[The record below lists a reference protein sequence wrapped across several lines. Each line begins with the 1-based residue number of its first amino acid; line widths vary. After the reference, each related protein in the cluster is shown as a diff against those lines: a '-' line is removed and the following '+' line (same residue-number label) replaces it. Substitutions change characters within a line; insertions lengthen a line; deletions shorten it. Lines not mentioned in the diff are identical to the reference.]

1 MKREGFS
8 LLEVILAL
16 AILTGAMVVLGELVR
31 TGLRNAQLARDLSQ
45 AQLLCQSKLDEIE
58 AGVTPPQPVGQTAI
72 PDQPG
77 WYYSIEP
84 AAAGGSGGNSAAG
97 GFGGGGFGG
106 SSGGGLLMFTVTV
119 EQSAD
124 EYRQPVKFSI
134 TGWLRDPRQVFLQP
148 LSPAWS
154 ASAGGG
160 TQTGGGTQSSMG
172 AF

>member
-1 MKREGFS
+1 MKRDGFS

-31 TGLRNAQLARDLSQ
+31 AGLRNAQLARDLSQ
-45 AQLLCQSKLDEIE
+45 AQLLCQSKLQEIE

-84 AAAGGSGGNSAAG
+84 ASGGASGSNNAGGGSNS
-97 GFGGGGFGG
+97 
-106 SSGGGLLMFTVTV
+106 GGLLMFTVTV

-124 EYRQPVKFSI
+124 EYQQPVKFSMTEWI
-134 TGWLRDPRQVFLQP
+134 RDPRQVFVQP

-154 ASAGGG
+154 AAASGGM
-160 TQTGGGTQSSMG
+160 QTGGGTQSSMG
-172 AF
+172 VF